1 MTVATR
7 KDLAWY
13 LALHYPFTVSADP
26 DGGFV
31 IVFPDL
37 PGCMTQTETW
47 EEIGALAD
55 DARRLWLESAYEQG
69 EFDIPLPSYPEE
81 HSGKL
86 NLRLPKS
93 LHRHLAEGAD
103 REGVSLN
110 SYIVTLLCGRELQAR
125 IERRLDALEERLGG
139 SAPGEEP
146 AQFRAR
152 SGKSSPPR
160 PVKQRGESRGV

>member
-13 LALHYPFTVSADP
+13 LGLHYPFTVSADP

-31 IVFPDL
+31 VVFPDL
-37 PGCMTQTETW
+37 PGCMTQAETW

-55 DARRLWLESAYEQG
+55 DARRLWLESAYGQNDL
-69 EFDIPLPSYPEE
+69 DIPLPSYPEE
-81 HSGKL
+81 YSGKL

-93 LHRHLAEGAD
+93 LHRQLAEGAD

-110 SYIVTLLCGRELQAR
+110 SYIVTLLCSRNPQAQL
-125 IERRLDALEERLGG
+125 ERRLDALVERLSG
-139 SAPGEEP
+139 SAPEEEP
-146 AQFRAR
+146 TQFRAR
-152 SGKSSPPR
+152 SSKPSPPR
-160 PVKQRGESRGV
+160 TVKQRG